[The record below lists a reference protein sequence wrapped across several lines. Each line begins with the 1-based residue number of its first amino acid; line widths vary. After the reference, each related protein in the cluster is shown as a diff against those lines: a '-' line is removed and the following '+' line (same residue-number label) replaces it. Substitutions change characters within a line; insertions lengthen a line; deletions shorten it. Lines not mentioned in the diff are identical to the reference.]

1 MLPLVIRSGSGI
13 LGSDDIKTRK
23 VDQLTIDNDNEK
35 DVDKDNSNDNDKD
48 NDNDNENDN
57 DNDNDNDIQMEGC
70 DQWRTGS
77 LLASCSF

>member
-23 VDQLTIDNDNEK
+23 VDQLTIDKGDEK
-35 DVDKDNSNDNDKD
+35 DVDKENDNDKDKD
-48 NDNDNENDN
+48 NDNDNGNDN
-57 DNDNDNDIQMEGC
+57 ENDIQMEGC

>member
-23 VDQLTIDNDNEK
+23 VDQLTIDNDGEK
-35 DVDKDNSNDNDKD
+35 DVDNDKD
-48 NDNDNENDN
+48 NDNDNDNDN
-57 DNDNDNDIQMEGC
+57 GNDNDNDIQMEGS

>member
-23 VDQLTIDNDNEK
+23 VDQLTIDKDDEK
-35 DVDKDNSNDNDKD
+35 DADKDNSNDNDKD
-48 NDNDNENDN
+48 NDNDNG
-57 DNDNDNDIQMEGC
+57 NDNDNDIQMEGS